1 MSILSRIETGK
12 KIGPPRAVIYSEP
25 KAGKTTLISSIP
37 GVVVVPLEEGQG
49 TLDYA
54 RTPQPTDYETFI
66 ATLRELAAGGHG
78 YKVVAIDGLTGV
90 EELIWRKVCDESMAG
105 DWEKFHAFGRGPR
118 QASAL
123 WVDVCRELDAVRRK
137 GIAIWCAAH
146 SKTETVDDVSVG
158 TYARMSPSIDKH
170 ALAVV
175 TKWADLIGYIDIERK
190 AKDLGA
196 KDSQKKTRTTATTG
210 VRQLIVED
218 TGSHMCGNRYGLDSP
233 IDLPIDD
240 PYGPLR
246 AALIAAVKSPKAA
259 DESTT
264 ETNEEAA

>member
-12 KIGPPRAVIYSEP
+12 KIGPPRAVIYGEP
-25 KAGKTTLISSIP
+25 KSGKTTLIASVP
-37 GVVVVPLEEGQG
+37 GGVVIPLEDGQG

-54 RTPQPTDYETFI
+54 RTPQPTDYETLVE
-66 ATLRELAAGGHG
+66 TLRELATTDHG
-78 YKVVAIDGLTGV
+78 YKAVGIDGLSGV
-90 EELIWRKVCDESMAG
+90 EELIWRKVCDESMEG
-105 DWEKFHAFGRGPR
+105 SWEKFHAFGRGPR

-123 WVDVCRELDAVRRK
+123 WVDFCRELDAVRRK
-137 GIAIWCAAH
+137 GMSIWCAAH

-175 TKWADLIGYIDIERK
+175 TKWSDIIGYIDIERK
-190 AKDLGA
+190 ARDLGA
-196 KDSQKKTRTTATTG
+196 KDAQKKTRTTTTTG

-233 IDLPIDD
+233 IDLPLDN

-246 AALIAAVKSPKAA
+246 AALLAAVKTAKAV
-259 DESTT
+259 DEPTT